1 MHGQVR
7 EKKKD
12 TTDQEMGSTQRASN
26 EKGEVGV
33 LCAFNE
39 KGDQDAQS
47 HFIFKINRASLP
59 GFTIL
64 RSWS

>member
-1 MHGQVR
+1 
-7 EKKKD
+7 
-12 TTDQEMGSTQRASN
+12 MGSTQRASN

-33 LCAFNE
+33 QCAFNE

-47 HFIFKINRASLP
+47 HFISKINRASLP